1 MLKVKDV
8 MTHTVVTVK
17 PNTEITK
24 ASTLLIEKGINGVP
38 VLDEQDQLVGILCQ
52 SDLVGQQ
59 KRLPLPPYLAILD
72 SFIPLFSKK
81 RFKKEVDKISATMV
95 KQIMTPSP
103 VTVTSDTSVEKA
115 ASIMIDNH
123 FHTLPVVDEKELV
136 GIVGKED
143 ILRTLI

>member
-8 MTHTVVTVK
+8 MTRTVVTVK

-59 KRLPLPPYLAILD
+59 KRLPLPPYLTILD

-103 VTVTSDTSVEKA
+103 ITVTSDTSVEKA

-136 GIVGKED
+136 GIIGKED

>member
-1 MLKVKDV
+1 
-8 MTHTVVTVK
+8 MTRNVVTVK
-17 PNTEITK
+17 PTTEIIK
-24 ASTLLIEKGINGVP
+24 ASKLLIEKGFNGVP
-38 VLDEQDQLVGILCQ
+38 VVNEQNQLVGILCQ

-59 KRLPLPPYLAILD
+59 KPLPLPPYLAILD

-95 KQIMTPSP
+95 QQIMSRSP

-115 ASIMIDNH
+115 ASIMLDNH
-123 FHTLPVVDEKELV
+123 FHTLPVVDEGKLV
-136 GIVGKED
+136 GIIGKED